1 MVDDETPAKL
11 LERRDI
17 WEGNVGSFG
26 LDTVVLPSGEQAT
39 LALFKHPGAAAV
51 VPFLDAEHVV
61 MLRQF
66 RHAAGGVIWEVP
78 AGKLDR
84 GEDPFAC
91 AGRELEEETG
101 YRAGRIEKT
110 GALLTTPGFTDE
122 RIHLFC
128 AWDLVPGPAR
138 PEAHEV
144 LRTEVLPLARALD
157 LIESGEICDGKTIA
171 ALFLAARR
179 AARRD

>member
-1 MVDDETPAKL
+1 MALV
-11 LERRDI
+11 ERRVL

-26 LDTVVLPSGEQAT
+26 LDTVDLPSGERAT
-39 LALFKHPGAAAV
+39 LALFRHPGASAV
-51 VPFLDAEHVV
+51 VPFLDRERIVL
-61 MLRQF
+61 LRQF

-84 GEDPFAC
+84 GEDPAHC
-91 AGRELEEETG
+91 AARELEEETG
-101 YRAGRIEKT
+101 YRAGRVEKT
-110 GALLTTPGFTDE
+110 GSILTTPGFTDE

-128 AWDLVPGPAR
+128 AYDLVAGRAA

-144 LRTEVLPLARALD
+144 LESEVVPLERALAMID
-157 LIESGEICDGKTIA
+157 SGEICDGKSIA

-179 AARRD
+179 GRP